1 MTLQVHLHE
10 AESLKD
16 KRRVIKSLIGRVR
29 SRHNVAVAEVDHQ
42 NLIQRSEVAF
52 LGVAARRD
60 SLEHMF
66 DQILSEAERVVP
78 GDVVESGREFLG

>member
-16 KRRVIKSLIGRVR
+16 KRRVIKSLMGRVR
-29 SRHNVAVAEVDHQ
+29 ARHNVAVAEVDHQ
-42 NLIQRSEVAF
+42 DLIQRSEIAF

-60 SLEHMF
+60 SLENMF
-66 DQILSEAERVVP
+66 DQILAEAERVVP